1 MPTRLQGCALRRSG
15 SRASILSAHAELP
28 RPPTSDQRV
37 PAFLHQLG
45 FVFLGSKDKS
55 THRTVPSLDVAGYLQ
70 NSNSLRGNTYKLEGK
85 VAESLAWSPD
95 SGRLIAIEVDNE
107 IIPVLVTAD
116 FNDMNIQK
124 EQRLVFLVAVDEKGI
139 LRTRKLSKL

>member
-1 MPTRLQGCALRRSG
+1 MARKKSSSRSK
-15 SRASILSAHAELP
+15 SLLP
-28 RPPTSDQRV
+28 IAAGFFV
-37 PAFLHQLG
+37 LIALG

-55 THRTVPSLDVAGYLQ
+55 THRTVPSLNVGAYLE

-85 VAESLAWSPD
+85 VAESLAWSPG

-139 LRTRKLSKL
+139 LRTRMVEKS

>member
-1 MPTRLQGCALRRSG
+1 MARKKSSSRSK
-15 SRASILSAHAELP
+15 SILPIAAGFF
-28 RPPTSDQRV
+28 V
-37 PAFLHQLG
+37 IVALG
-45 FVFLGSKDKS
+45 FVFFGSKDKS
-55 THRTVPSLDVAGYLQ
+55 THRTVPSLNVGAYLE

-139 LRTRKLSKL
+139 LRTQKVEKS

>member
-1 MPTRLQGCALRRSG
+1 MARKKS
-15 SRASILSAHAELP
+15 SSLP
-28 RPPTSDQRV
+28 KKLLPV
-37 PAFLHQLG
+37 AAAFLVLVAIG
-45 FVFLGSKDKS
+45 FLFLGSKDKS
-55 THRTVPSLDVAGYLQ
+55 THRTVSSLDVGAYLE

-124 EQRLVFLVAVDEKGI
+124 EQRLVFLVTVDEKGI
-139 LRTRKLSKL
+139 LRTRKVEKS

>member
-1 MPTRLQGCALRRSG
+1 MARKKSSSRSK
-15 SRASILSAHAELP
+15 SLLP
-28 RPPTSDQRV
+28 IAAGFFV
-37 PAFLHQLG
+37 IIVLG
-45 FVFLGSKDKS
+45 FVFLGSKDNS
-55 THRTVPSLDVAGYLQ
+55 THRTVPSLNVGAYLE

-139 LRTRKLSKL
+139 LRTRKVEKS

>member
-1 MPTRLQGCALRRSG
+1 MARKKSSSRSK
-15 SRASILSAHAELP
+15 SLLP
-28 RPPTSDQRV
+28 IAAGFFV
-37 PAFLHQLG
+37 IVALG
-45 FVFLGSKDKS
+45 FVFLGSKDNS
-55 THRTVPSLDVAGYLQ
+55 NHRTVPSLNVGAYLE

-139 LRTRKLSKL
+139 LRTRKVEKS

>member
-1 MPTRLQGCALRRSG
+1 MARKKSSSRSK
-15 SRASILSAHAELP
+15 SLLP
-28 RPPTSDQRV
+28 IAAGFIV
-37 PAFLHQLG
+37 IVALG

-55 THRTVPSLDVAGYLQ
+55 THRTVPSLNVGAYLE

-116 FNDMNIQK
+116 FNEMNIQK

>member
-1 MPTRLQGCALRRSG
+1 MARKKSSSRSK
-15 SRASILSAHAELP
+15 SLLP
-28 RPPTSDQRV
+28 IAAGFV
-37 PAFLHQLG
+37 VIVALG

-55 THRTVPSLDVAGYLQ
+55 THRTVPSLNVGAYLQ

-107 IIPVLVTAD
+107 VIPVLVTAD

-139 LRTRKLSKL
+139 LRTRKVEKS

>member
-1 MPTRLQGCALRRSG
+1 MARKKSSSRSK
-15 SRASILSAHAELP
+15 SLLP
-28 RPPTSDQRV
+28 IAAGFFV
-37 PAFLHQLG
+37 IVALG

-55 THRTVPSLDVAGYLQ
+55 THRTAPSLNVGAYLE

-116 FNDMNIQK
+116 FNEMNIQK

>member
-1 MPTRLQGCALRRSG
+1 MARKKSSSLSK
-15 SRASILSAHAELP
+15 ILLP
-28 RPPTSDQRV
+28 IAAGFFV
-37 PAFLHQLG
+37 IIALG

-55 THRTVPSLDVAGYLQ
+55 THRTVPALDVAGYLQ

>member
-1 MPTRLQGCALRRSG
+1 MARKKS
-15 SRASILSAHAELP
+15 SSLP
-28 RPPTSDQRV
+28 KSLLPI
-37 PAFLHQLG
+37 AAGFLVIVALG
-45 FVFLGSKDKS
+45 FLFLGAKDQS
-55 THRTVPSLDVAGYLQ
+55 AHRTVPALDVGAYLE

-85 VAESLAWSPD
+85 VSESLAWSPD

-107 IIPVLVTAD
+107 IIPILVTAD

-139 LRTRKLSKL
+139 LRTRKVDKS

>member
-1 MPTRLQGCALRRSG
+1 MARKKSSSLSK
-15 SRASILSAHAELP
+15 ILLP
-28 RPPTSDQRV
+28 IAAGFFV
-37 PAFLHQLG
+37 IIALG

-55 THRTVPSLDVAGYLQ
+55 THRTVPSLNVEDYLE

-124 EQRLVFLVAVDEKGI
+124 EQRLMFLVAVDEKGI
-139 LRTRKLSKL
+139 LRTRKVEKS

>member
-1 MPTRLQGCALRRSG
+1 MARKKSSSRSK
-15 SRASILSAHAELP
+15 SLLP
-28 RPPTSDQRV
+28 IAAGFIMIV
-37 PAFLHQLG
+37 ALG

-55 THRTVPSLDVAGYLQ
+55 THRTVPSLNVGAYLE

-95 SGRLIAIEVDNE
+95 SGRLIAIEIDNE

-139 LRTRKLSKL
+139 LRTRKVEKS

>member
-1 MPTRLQGCALRRSG
+1 MARKKSSSRSK
-15 SRASILSAHAELP
+15 SLLP
-28 RPPTSDQRV
+28 IAAGFIV
-37 PAFLHQLG
+37 IVALG

-55 THRTVPSLDVAGYLQ
+55 THRTIPSLNVGAYLE

-95 SGRLIAIEVDNE
+95 SGRLIAIEIDNE

-139 LRTRKLSKL
+139 LRTRKVEKS

>member
-1 MPTRLQGCALRRSG
+1 MARKKSSSRSK
-15 SRASILSAHAELP
+15 SLLP
-28 RPPTSDQRV
+28 IAAGFFV
-37 PAFLHQLG
+37 LIALG

-55 THRTVPSLDVAGYLQ
+55 THRTVPALDVAGYLQ

-116 FNDMNIQK
+116 F
-124 EQRLVFLVAVDEKGI
+124 
-139 LRTRKLSKL
+139 

>member
-1 MPTRLQGCALRRSG
+1 MARKKSSSLPKGLLPITAGFLALV
-15 SRASILSAHAELP
+15 A
-28 RPPTSDQRV
+28 
-37 PAFLHQLG
+37 LG
-45 FVFLGSKDKS
+45 FVFLGSKDNS
-55 THRTVPSLDVAGYLQ
+55 SHRTVPELDVAGYLQ

-139 LRTRKLSKL
+139 LRTQKVEKS

>member
-1 MPTRLQGCALRRSG
+1 MARKKSSSRLKSL
-15 SRASILSAHAELP
+15 LP
-28 RPPTSDQRV
+28 IT
-37 PAFLHQLG
+37 AGFLVIVALG
-45 FVFLGSKDKS
+45 FLFLGSKEKS
-55 THRTVPSLDVAGYLQ
+55 VHRSVPALDVRAYLE

-85 VAESLAWSPD
+85 VTESLAWSPD

-139 LRTRKLSKL
+139 LRTRKVEKS

>member
-1 MPTRLQGCALRRSG
+1 MLFRSKKSSSRLKSL
-15 SRASILSAHAELP
+15 LP
-28 RPPTSDQRV
+28 IT
-37 PAFLHQLG
+37 AGFLVIVALG
-45 FVFLGSKDKS
+45 FLFLGSKEKS
-55 THRTVPSLDVAGYLQ
+55 VHRSVPALDVRAYLE

-85 VAESLAWSPD
+85 VTESLAWSPD

-139 LRTRKLSKL
+139 LRTRKVEKS

>member
-1 MPTRLQGCALRRSG
+1 MARKKSSSRSK
-15 SRASILSAHAELP
+15 SLLP
-28 RPPTSDQRV
+28 IAAGFFV
-37 PAFLHQLG
+37 IIALG

-107 IIPVLVTAD
+107 IIPVLVTAE

-139 LRTRKLSKL
+139 LRTRKVEKS